1 MPLWEDMVTTDFAAL
16 DPARA
21 VALLPV
27 AAIEQHGP
35 HLPLGTDAIL
45 CDAILDRTQ
54 NIVADPAS
62 LLRLPT
68 QRVGLSPEH
77 AGFPGTLVLRAES
90 LLTAWTEIGLSVA
103 AAGVRKL
110 VLFNTHGGQG
120 GLVDIVAQQLRCR
133 AGMLV
138 VRCSSYRFALPEGWV
153 PPDELRFGLHGGLIE
168 TSMMLA
174 AAPESRQAWI
184 HALVPLAC
192 GRLGGCPSGSGGG
205 GGERHS
211 LVCPG
216 SRDRWRYRRCFS
228 SDGGTGSAVAGP
240 LCIAPGKDNRRSPLT
255 GVSAAISTGRA
266 VEQVMG
272 ACPLRSHVTL
282 VLGGYAAEQRQPV
295 DNSDTGCSERFDF
308 VRVVCQ

>member
-174 AAPESRQAWI
+174 AAP
-184 HALVPLAC
+184 
-192 GRLGGCPSGSGGG
+192 
-205 GGERHS
+205 S
-211 LVCPG
+211 LVRRGFMHSFHSPAADWEAAHPG
-216 SRDRWRYRRCFS
+216 LEVEGESGIAWCAQDLGI
-228 SDGGTGSAVAGP
+228 DGVTGDA
-240 LCIAPGKDNRRSPLT
+240 
-255 GVSAAISTGRA
+255 SAATAELGQRLLDHYASRLAKTIA
-266 VEQVMG
+266 
-272 ACPLRSHVTL
+272 AARSL
-282 VLGGYAAEQRQPV
+282 VFPPQSQP
-295 DNSDTGCSERFDF
+295 DAPSSR
-308 VRVVCQ
+308 